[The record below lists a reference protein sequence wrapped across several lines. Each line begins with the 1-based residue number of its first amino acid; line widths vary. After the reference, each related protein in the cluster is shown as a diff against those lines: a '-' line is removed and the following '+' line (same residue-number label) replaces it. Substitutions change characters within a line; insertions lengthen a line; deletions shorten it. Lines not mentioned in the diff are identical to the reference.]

1 MSTLKTSKLSGIVD
15 AKLGI
20 KVNNRNLKANFHVD
34 SSSGAPLSVDSGG
47 NAQPGD
53 YFWDS
58 DNSSLKVYVN
68 DSYGWT
74 NIGLTDSSGAG
85 PSNAD
90 TAFILGGIYY
100 FSSGSGNWNV
110 PDNNIEQINF
120 ETLGNATDF
129 ADFTITGTTDPY
141 GYPRKG
147 VAEIV
152 AGGDHNRIVMGAA
165 SVTNVSHQTGDFET
179 GIGIHYITCA
189 TAANSTQFG
198 NLQSASYHNEMGGD
212 GGNGVMHFRNTG
224 SQSFTT
230 LQQVTI
236 QTTGDAT
243 DFIDLQMTNMSYG
256 GVSTNDTRGIAFG
269 GRASNYYYSHIDYFT
284 PGNASVAAAD
294 FGDLITGNN
303 KPAVTNDNL
312 NRTVYADM
320 YQGTLSST
328 SGSVSNTISYIDT
341 ATPSNAADFGDL
353 TVSQQGMGA
362 SASNTRA
369 VFFGGS
375 INTGVNA
382 DTTIC
387 YVTIATPGNASDFGD
402 CSPRRETTGSEGIG

>member
-1 MSTLKTSKLSGIVD
+1 
-15 AKLGI
+15 
-20 KVNNRNLKANFHVD
+20 
-34 SSSGAPLSVDSGG
+34 
-47 NAQPGD
+47 
-53 YFWDS
+53 
-58 DNSSLKVYVN
+58 
-68 DSYGWT
+68 
-74 NIGLTDSSGAG
+74 
-85 PSNAD
+85 
-90 TAFILGGIYY
+90 
-100 FSSGSGNWNV
+100 
-110 PDNNIEQINF
+110 
-120 ETLGNATDF
+120 
-129 ADFTITGTTDPY
+129 
-141 GYPRKG
+141 
-147 VAEIV
+147 
-152 AGGDHNRIVMGAA
+152 
-165 SVTNVSHQTGDFET
+165 
-179 GIGIHYITCA
+179 
-189 TAANSTQFG
+189 
-198 NLQSASYHNEMGGD
+198 
-212 GGNGVMHFRNTG
+212 MHFRNTG

-269 GRASNYYYSHIDYFT
+269 GRRSNYYESHIDYFT